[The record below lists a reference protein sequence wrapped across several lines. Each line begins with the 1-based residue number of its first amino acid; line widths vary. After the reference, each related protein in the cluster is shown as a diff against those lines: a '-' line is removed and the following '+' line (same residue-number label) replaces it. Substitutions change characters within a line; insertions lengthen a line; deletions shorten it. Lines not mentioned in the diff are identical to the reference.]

1 MQRTLVGL
9 DSIIVSRGPTA
20 PHSLEVLWYPKQHPS
35 FHEITDDMQTAE
47 LSPGPSSGMRVA
59 RFPVPFARFRS
70 SRQREQQRDREQNHS
85 APGATLFRIQ
95 NIRISSLTLS

>member
-1 MQRTLVGL
+1 MQPTLVGL

-20 PHSLEVLWYPKQHPS
+20 PHNLEGLWYPKQHPS

-70 SRQREQQRDREQNHS
+70 SRQREQQRDRVPESLISRLDTISDTEHS
-85 APGATLFRIQ
+85 NF
-95 NIRISSLTLS
+95 

>member
-35 FHEITDDMQTAE
+35 FHEITDDMQD
-47 LSPGPSSGMRVA
+47 GRVIA
-59 RFPVPFARFRS
+59 RPI
-70 SRQREQQRDREQNHS
+70 QRDARCK
-85 APGATLFRIQ
+85 
-95 NIRISSLTLS
+95 ISSAVCAFPLIAPERATTGPRARITQLPARHYFEYRTFEFL